1 MFFSLS
7 AIKCIAF
14 ASAAG
19 RLRTCTGA
27 AFASFN
33 KYAAHF
39 LNSDYV
45 GTVPKE
51 APYTGT
57 DKFSKHT

>member
-27 AFASFN
+27 AFASFK
-33 KYAAHF
+33 KYATHF
-39 LNSDYV
+39 LNSHCV
-45 GTVPKE
+45 GTEPKE
-51 APYTGT
+51 APHTGT
-57 DKFSKHT
+57 DNFSKHA